1 MAWPVS
7 PSNGQQ
13 TTINGTVFQY
23 DSANSVWNRVYTTI
37 NSGITSVGTVT
48 ASAQPN
54 ITSLGTLSSLNVNGL
69 SNLSA
74 VGNVTITGGSSGQYL
89 QTNGAGGLSWATINS
104 TAISNGTSNVAVTSS
119 GGNVAVSVGG
129 TSNVLIVTT
138 NSVNVAGNLN
148 TGTGNV
154 TAGNAS
160 LGNLITSNYFTG
172 TLTTQVQP
180 NITSVGTLVNT
191 TMGSSNALTGG
202 NLVSATYLTGTLTT
216 AVQPNITSVGTLASL
231 TVTANITS
239 GNANL
244 GNLLTANYF
253 AGTLTTQAQPNITSV
268 GTLINTTLGGANSLT
283 GGNLI
288 SANYFTGVLTTNAQP
303 NITSVGTLANLNVT
317 GNITSGANITSGNA
331 TLGNLVTAN
340 YFTGNR
346 SLLTSITGANI
357 TGWAPN
363 ANIANTVSVAA
374 QPNITSVGTLIN
386 TTLGGANSL
395 TGGNLVSANYFT
407 GTLTTAA
414 QPNITSVG
422 TLVNTTMG
430 SSNSLSG
437 GNLVSATYLTGTL
450 TTAAQPNITSVGT
463 LTNLNVT
470 NYVKVANIQD
480 STGTNAI
487 STYYGSHAG
496 DIGITGNLTVG
507 TGGTG
512 NVSATNLT
520 GTLTTAAQPNI
531 TSTGTLV
538 SLAVSG
544 ESVFH
549 QSQEVFVAKTGA
561 TGLTAHDFSTG
572 TTFYHT
578 SIAGNFTVGLT
589 NFDSTASR
597 ATVIVVVLVQGAT
610 PYIASNISISTS
622 STANSTTISPKWIN
636 ATTPS
641 GTASRTETMVFTI
654 FNNGGTYS
662 VLGQLGSYG

>member
-54 ITSLGTLSSLNVNGL
+54 ITSLGTLGSLNVNGL

-160 LGNLITSNYFTG
+160 LGNLVTSNYFT
-172 TLTTQVQP
+172 
-180 NITSVGTLVNT
+180 
-191 TMGSSNALTGG
+191 
-202 NLVSATYLTGTLTT
+202 
-216 AVQPNITSVGTLASL
+216 
-231 TVTANITS
+231 
-239 GNANL
+239 
-244 GNLLTANYF
+244 
-253 AGTLTTQAQPNITSV
+253 GTLTTQAQPNITSV

-283 GGNLI
+283 GGNLV

-340 YFTGNR
+340 YFTGNG

-363 ANIANTVSVAA
+363 ANIANTVVVAA
-374 QPNITSVGTLIN
+374 QPNITSVSTSFSGLTLVANANISS
-386 TTLGGANSL
+386 TGSVSQISGA
-395 TGGNLVSANYFT
+395 NLVSASYLT
-407 GTLTTAA
+407 GTLTTGA
-414 QPNITSVG
+414 QPNITSVSTSFSG
-422 TLVNTTMG
+422 LTLVANGNIT
-430 SSNSLSG
+430 LSG
-437 GNLVSATYLTGTL
+437 TGSQITGANLVSATYHTGTL
-450 TTAAQPNITSVGT
+450 TTGAQPNITSVGT

-487 STYYGSHAG
+487 STYYNSHAG
-496 DIGITGNLTVG
+496 DIGVTGNLSVG

-512 NVSATNLT
+512 NLSATNLT
-520 GTLTTAAQPNI
+520 GTLTTGAQPNI
-531 TSTGTLV
+531 TSVSTSFSGLTLISNGNITMSGTGSQLTGANLVSATYHTGTLTTAV
-538 SLAVSG
+538 QPNITSVGTIVNLNATNANFSLLKYNETVIAGGNTSTSISPNV
-544 ESVFH
+544 
-549 QSQEVFVAKTGA
+549 A
-561 TGLTAHDFSTG
+561 TG
-572 TTFYHT
+572 
-578 SIAGNFTVGLT
+578 
-589 NFDSTASR
+589 
-597 ATVIVVVLVQGAT
+597 
-610 PYIASNISISTS
+610 
-622 STANSTTISPKWIN
+622 
-636 ATTPS
+636 
-641 GTASRTETMVFTI
+641 TI
-654 FNNGGTYS
+654 FNYTANNNFTFNGLTSAVAGTS
-662 VLGQLGSYG
+662 VVVIITQDATGSRTLTSTMKFAGGIKTLSTAASSIDIISVFYDGTNYYASLAKGFA